1 MPHKVL
7 KEIEIFLIVLHIL
20 YIYIFFKV
28 YESYMLIKDNVTT
41 QSLN

>member
-7 KEIEIFLIVLHIL
+7 KEIEIFLIVLHI

-41 QSLN
+41 QSLK